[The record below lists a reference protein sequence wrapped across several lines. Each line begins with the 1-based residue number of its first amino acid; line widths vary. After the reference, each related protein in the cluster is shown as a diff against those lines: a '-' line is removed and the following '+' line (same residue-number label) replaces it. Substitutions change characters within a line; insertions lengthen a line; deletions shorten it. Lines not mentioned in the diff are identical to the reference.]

1 MKTEIEKIL
10 ASPAFQKAA
19 AFIAKDEQKTIEQQL
34 ELVQV
39 PAFSNHEEQRAD
51 LFQKLLEA
59 EGYSTQRDSVNNVYT
74 VIPGTG
80 MGPVLYVSAHLDTV
94 FPLDTVLKPRR
105 EAGVIHC
112 PGIADDTRGLAEIL
126 ALLRALREGGIT
138 PVGTLIMGGNVGE
151 EGLGDLRGMHH
162 FFQSHKDQVDGFIS
176 IDGAGPG
183 FTYGATA
190 SVRYRVTFR
199 GPGGHSYG
207 DFGCVNPVHAMGR
220 AIAHISEL
228 RTPEFPKTTYSVGVV
243 EGGTSVN
250 AIAYECSMLV
260 DMRSDEQGPLDKLHG
275 EILVAIRQGV
285 AEENNRWAEERKW
298 NRNLFGRTYN
308 PDARITVQLEKLG
321 DRPGGSQ
328 TIEIPLVQAVVEAY
342 RALGVDPPATAYSS
356 TDSNIPISLG
366 IPAVTVSGGG
376 ICGGCHSED
385 EWYDPTEAYQGTKRI
400 LLALLACVGLDGI
413 SNPLLPNRDMQCL
426 LRERP

>member
-162 FFQSHKDQVDGFIS
+162 FF
-176 IDGAGPG
+176 
-183 FTYGATA
+183 
-190 SVRYRVTFR
+190 
-199 GPGGHSYG
+199 
-207 DFGCVNPVHAMGR
+207 NP
-220 AIAHISEL
+220 
-228 RTPEFPKTTYSVGVV
+228 TK
-243 EGGTSVN
+243 
-250 AIAYECSMLV
+250 
-260 DMRSDEQGPLDKLHG
+260 
-275 EILVAIRQGV
+275 IR
-285 AEENNRWAEERKW
+285 
-298 NRNLFGRTYN
+298 
-308 PDARITVQLEKLG
+308 
-321 DRPGGSQ
+321 
-328 TIEIPLVQAVVEAY
+328 
-342 RALGVDPPATAYSS
+342 
-356 TDSNIPISLG
+356 
-366 IPAVTVSGGG
+366 
-376 ICGGCHSED
+376 
-385 EWYDPTEAYQGTKRI
+385 
-400 LLALLACVGLDGI
+400 
-413 SNPLLPNRDMQCL
+413 
-426 LRERP
+426 